1 VSTATHLWYLPE
13 RSRNIAPVIAEPRG
27 YRAFRVVNAIL
38 LTGVVVVMLY
48 PFVNVVA
55 RSLSQ
60 SRYIRAG
67 KVGLWP
73 EGFTLAAYR
82 QAMSFSWFWTGYRNS
97 VLYTVLGTAISMVL
111 TTCYAYVL
119 SKKHLRGRRL
129 LVAAAVITM
138 FFDGG
143 IIPNYVLISHLGLR
157 NTMWAVVLPDSIN
170 VFNLLVMKAYFETIP
185 IELEEAAAIDGM
197 STYRILWS
205 VVLPLSKAVIATMT
219 LFYAAFFWNSWFDA
233 LLYLDRQDL
242 FPVTLYLRDLTNGA
256 PPNILAMATIV
267 TALPILLVALFVQRY
282 FVAGL
287 RLGAVKG

>member
-1 VSTATHLWYLPE
+1 V
-13 RSRNIAPVIAEPRG
+13 RAETRG
-27 YRAFRVVNAIL
+27 YRAFRAINPIL

-60 SRYIRAG
+60 GRYVRAG
-67 KVGLWP
+67 QVGLWP
-73 EGFTLAAYR
+73 RGFTLNAYR
-82 QAMSFSWFWTGYRNS
+82 QVLYASWFWTGYRNS
-97 VLYTVLGTAISMVL
+97 VIYTVVGTAIAMVL

-119 SKKHLRGRRL
+119 SKKQLRGRRFL
-129 LVAAAVITM
+129 ITAAVITM

-143 IIPNYVLISHLGLR
+143 IIPNYVLISHLDLR
-157 NTMWAVVLPDSIN
+157 NTIWAVVLPDAIN

-185 IELEEAAAIDGM
+185 VELEEAAAVDGM

-205 VVLPLSKAVIATMT
+205 IVLPLSKAVIATMT
-219 LFYAAFFWNSWFDA
+219 LFYAVAYWNAWFDA
-233 LLYLDRQDL
+233 LLYLDRQEL

-256 PPNILAMATIV
+256 PPTILAMATVI
-267 TALPILLVALFVQRY
+267 TAAPMLLIAVFSQR
-282 FVAGL
+282 FLVSGL